1 MSLTRSKTTIN
12 GWPVIANGNSPML
25 KLFTIPGTKRKMRLR
40 KDVGPYLVAFASEY
54 HKLIAPID
62 EGTFDDWA
70 WSPVRDGRAS
80 SKISDHCAG
89 VAIDLNA
96 TGPDGRQGHGL
107 TWWIAHPVKYRRL
120 KALLRKY
127 RLLEAGITY
136 KRFIDPMHYV
146 IKEPDVPAVLAEM
159 EKLGITPSGRIKP
172 KA

>member
-54 HKLIAPID
+54 HTQIAPID

-80 SKISDHCAG
+80 SKISDHCGG

-96 TGPDGRQGHGL
+96 TKEGSQSKSNTFWVR
-107 TWWIAHPVKYRRL
+107 HPL
-120 KALLRKY
+120 KARRMRQLLRKY
-127 RLLEAGITY
+127 RLLEWGGDY
-136 KRFIDPMHYV
+136 KRFWDPMHLV
-146 IKEPDVPAVLAEM
+146 IKRPDVPAVLAEM
-159 EKLGITPSGRIKP
+159 KKLGITPSGRIKP
-172 KA
+172 KP

>member
-1 MSLTRSKTTIN
+1 MSKKTTIS

-25 KLFTIPGTKRKMRLR
+25 HLFTIPGTKRKMRLR

-80 SKISDHCAG
+80 SKTSDHCAG

-96 TGPDGRQGHGL
+96 TAEGSQSKSNTFWVR
-107 TWWIAHPVKYRRL
+107 HPVKAARMRQLL
-120 KALLRKY
+120 KKY
-127 RLLEAGITY
+127 RLLVWGGNWT
-136 KRFIDPMHYV
+136 RFWDPMHVY
-146 IKEPDVPAVLAEM
+146 IGKPDILAVRDEM
-159 EKLGITPSGRIKP
+159 KRLGITPTGRFK
-172 KA
+172 KAK